1 MGKSQENLKIRLRE
15 SIKIYRDSPALTVTY
30 ADLARITENLLE
42 VINNNCEEIG
52 FKNGSSITNS

>member
-52 FKNGSSITNS
+52 FKNGSSVANS